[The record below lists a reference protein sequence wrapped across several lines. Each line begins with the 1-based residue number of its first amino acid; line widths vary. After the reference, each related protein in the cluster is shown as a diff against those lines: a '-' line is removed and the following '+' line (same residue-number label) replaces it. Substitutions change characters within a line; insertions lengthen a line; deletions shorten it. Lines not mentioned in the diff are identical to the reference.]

1 MVLVF
6 LSSTSTIF
14 ALSFSVIEHF
24 TLSFGKTLNISLFGR
39 KYFSSS
45 DTTKMPLPDLLSF
58 TRPIKNSFF
67 DIYKEYN
74 FCLAKY

>member
-39 KYFSSS
+39 KYFSAS

-74 FCLAKY
+74 FC